1 MGPANCAVIDCT
13 NSTYNLKKWQQT
25 ECIKPEHENKL
36 QIECGCTQ
44 PFRLFMFPSELR
56 NGERRKQW
64 ITLMKR
70 ETLKKA
76 PWTPKPSDRVCS
88 EHFVD
93 KIPTPENPFPSL
105 KLGYT
110 TEEKPKR
117 RELFRQKID
126 IKKLPTA
133 ACASTLN
140 QNTPISSPHQS
151 PTTFVHQADKQNIFE
166 EHSYCFREKNSC
178 DQCNEKAVFI
188 EKYKKKVQDLTKKLS
203 KLRVTYS
210 KGIKSSKPFSIE
222 EIKTDEKMNFYTGIT
237 SISNFETIYKA
248 LSSGIPSITLWRGPC
263 IPNYSTKEVCG

>member
-110 TEEKPKR
+110 TEERPK
-117 RELFRQKID
+117 
-126 IKKLPTA
+126 
-133 ACASTLN
+133 
-140 QNTPISSPHQS
+140 
-151 PTTFVHQADKQNIFE
+151 
-166 EHSYCFREKNSC
+166 
-178 DQCNEKAVFI
+178 
-188 EKYKKKVQDLTKKLS
+188 
-203 KLRVTYS
+203 
-210 KGIKSSKPFSIE
+210 
-222 EIKTDEKMNFYTGIT
+222 
-237 SISNFETIYKA
+237 
-248 LSSGIPSITLWRGPC
+248 
-263 IPNYSTKEVCG
+263 